1 MRNKRKFTYIV
12 CLLCYPDWMVTFKIC
27 DQTCPDE
34 ASSVPIRAFKP
45 IMDQLP
51 QIHSNG
57 DIILI
62 KSVKLQRYQDK
73 IFGIISFA
81 TTWIIS
87 YLPAISNTVPSTVT
101 FPASMRPHPMELSQL
116 KGLRNWWS
124 SVGGASSTGD
134 AHVENYQNMPASSGS
149 MPQTNNYQMSPVNN
163 RQVIVAPQGNAYQN
177 QAPFI
182 KKGSLK
188 FSLIRDMQFKK
199 FYDLIGLVVKTFSA
213 TQNFT
218 LYITDYSRNPMV
230 HSYEWP
236 GNNAGEEDEEGNFS
250 RAKQDDG
257 KWPGPWGQYTLQIT
271 LWDEHAEA
279 ARQILQGLLTPLES
293 TARTDASPVSLNPQ
307 EAVGVYVGLKNV
319 RAKEN
324 GDGRLEG
331 VLNGDKTMRPGLYL
345 IDDMRDQRVKDIIQ
359 RKKVYTRRFNTNKNQ
374 REQEQEAKMAELR
387 KKKAEVEAHRKERR
401 EKGNQYSMW
410 SLFLLHLKSYLLSPT
425 IEIQLL
431 VKDKRAP
438 SQHRYRRFSALL
450 VSTETTTYSVV

>member
-1 MRNKRKFTYIV
+1 
-12 CLLCYPDWMVTFKIC
+12 MVTFKIC

-34 ASSVPIRAFKP
+34 ASSVSIRAFKP

-51 QIHSNG
+51 QIRSNG

-73 IFGIISFA
+73 IFGITSFT

-101 FPASMRPHPMELSQL
+101 FPASMRPQPMELSQL

-124 SVGGASSTGD
+124 SVGGASSTGN
-134 AHVENYQNMPASSGS
+134 AHMGNYQNIPVGSGS
-149 MPQTNNYQMSPVNN
+149 MPQTNYQMPPLNN
-163 RQVIVAPQGNAYQN
+163 HQVMAPQGNTYQN
-177 QAPFI
+177 QAPGI

-188 FSLIRDMQFKK
+188 FSLIRDMQVNN

-236 GNNAGEEDEEGNFS
+236 GNNAGEDEEGNFS
-250 RAKQDDG
+250 RAKRGDG

-271 LWDEHAEA
+271 LWDEHAVA
-279 ARQILQGLLTPLES
+279 ARQIL
-293 TARTDASPVSLNPQ
+293 Q

-319 RAKEN
+319 RAKKN

-331 VLNGDKTMRPGLYL
+331 VLHGEKTMRPGLYL

-359 RKKVYTRRFNTNKNQ
+359 RKKEYTRRFNANKNQ
-374 REQEQEAKMAELR
+374 HEQEQEARMAALR
-387 KKKAEVEAHRKERR
+387 KKKAEVEAERKERQ

-410 SLFLLHLKSYLLSPT
+410 SLFLLHLKRYLLSPT
-425 IEIQLL
+425 IEIQLI

-438 SQHRYRRFSALL
+438 SQHRYRRFSVPL

>member
-1 MRNKRKFTYIV
+1 MCKQAAYLDSLTLLINQRKNKMRTKCKFTYIV

-34 ASSVPIRAFKP
+34 ASSVSIRAFKP

-51 QIHSNG
+51 QIRSNG

-73 IFGIISFA
+73 IFGITSFT

-101 FPASMRPHPMELSQL
+101 FPASMRPQPMELSQL

-124 SVGGASSTGD
+124 SVGGASSTGN
-134 AHVENYQNMPASSGS
+134 AHMGNYQNIPVGSGS
-149 MPQTNNYQMSPVNN
+149 MPQTNYQMPPLNN
-163 RQVIVAPQGNAYQN
+163 HQVMAPQGNTYQN
-177 QAPFI
+177 QAPGI

-188 FSLIRDMQFKK
+188 FSLIRDMQVNN

-236 GNNAGEEDEEGNFS
+236 GNNAGEDEEGNFS
-250 RAKQDDG
+250 RAKRGDG

-271 LWDEHAEA
+271 LWDEHAVA
-279 ARQILQGLLTPLES
+279 ARQIL
-293 TARTDASPVSLNPQ
+293 Q

-319 RAKEN
+319 RAKKN

-331 VLNGDKTMRPGLYL
+331 VLHGEKTMRPGLYL

-359 RKKVYTRRFNTNKNQ
+359 RKKEYTRRFNANKNQ
-374 REQEQEAKMAELR
+374 HEQEQEARMAALR
-387 KKKAEVEAHRKERR
+387 KKKAEVEAERKERQ

-410 SLFLLHLKSYLLSPT
+410 SLFLLHLKRYLLSPT
-425 IEIQLL
+425 IEIQLI

-438 SQHRYRRFSALL
+438 SQHRYRRFSVPL